1 LRAETSFGARRVS
14 IVDRVDRVVNRFRR
28 AVPTVARYL
37 DDRIVRWRTG
47 SNDGQFLVLAAL
59 IGVVSGMTLSSLA
72 SYAAV
77 PAGTFVIPILLGM
90 LALRFRPLLALVI
103 FTVVCLA
110 ATVIRETAQNGLV
123 AGRISS
129 LAAIAIIF
137 AIVLFDSSRRR
148 SGLPGPLGEAMLVD
162 LRDRLQ
168 AQGVVPTLPEGWT
181 SQSAMASAGG
191 VKFAGDFLV
200 ANLSEDES
208 TLEMVLVDVCGKG
221 VTAGTQSLQFAGAL
235 GGLIG
240 ALPPL
245 GLFAAAND
253 FLLRQD
259 WNEGFATA
267 VHVLVD
273 LRGGGYTIINAGHPP
288 ALRWAAAAREWTVD
302 GARGTALGITKDAE
316 FHQTVGELAAG
327 DALMFY
333 TDGVVES
340 RTKDFTAGI
349 EWLRGVAAK
358 VVSTGFDQAPRR
370 ILAQVESGDDDRAV
384 LIITRALPP
393 TSAGGTGSSSLRPRR
408 ALR

>member
-1 LRAETSFGARRVS
+1 M
-14 IVDRVDRVVNRFRR
+14 
-28 AVPTVARYL
+28 ARYL

-47 SNDGQFLVLAAL
+47 SNEGQFVVLAAL
-59 IGVVSGMTLSSLA
+59 IGLVTGMTVISLV
-72 SYAAV
+72 SYTAV
-77 PAGTFVIPILLGM
+77 PAGTFVIPALLGM
-90 LALRFRPLLALVI
+90 LALRFKPLLTLII
-103 FTVVCLA
+103 FTVLCLGG
-110 ATVIRETAQNGLV
+110 TVAKESSQSGFV
-123 AGRISS
+123 AGRVSS
-129 LAAIAIIF
+129 LAAIAVIF
-137 AIVLFDSSRRR
+137 GILLFDSSRRR

-168 AQGVVPTLPEGWT
+168 AQGVVPPLPSGWT
-181 SQSAMASAGG
+181 AQSAMLTAGG

-200 ANLSEDES
+200 ANLSDDES
-208 TLEMVLVDVCGKG
+208 RLEMVLVDVCGKG

-245 GLFAAAND
+245 GLFSAAND
-253 FLLRQD
+253 FLLRQSWD
-259 WNEGFATA
+259 EGFATA

-273 LRGGGYTIINAGHPP
+273 LNSGGYTIINAGHPP
-288 ALRWAAAAREWTVD
+288 ALRWDAGQREWIID
-302 GARGTALGITKDAE
+302 GARGTALGITHDAE

-349 EWLRGVAAK
+349 EWLRSVAAK

-370 ILAQVESGDDDRAV
+370 IIAQVESGDDDRAV
-384 LIITRALPP
+384 LILTRALSP
-393 TSAGGTGSSSLRPRR
+393 SAAGTDSSSPRPKRVRR
-408 ALR
+408 

>member
-1 LRAETSFGARRVS
+1 MPAETSFGVRRASNVDK
-14 IVDRVDRVVNRFRR
+14 VDRVANRFRR
-28 AVPTVARYL
+28 ATPNMARYL

-47 SNDGQFLVLAAL
+47 SNEGQFLVLAAL
-59 IGVVSGMTLSSLA
+59 IGVVTGMTVISLLN
-72 SYAAV
+72 YAAV
-77 PAGTFVIPILLGM
+77 PAGTFVVPALLGM
-90 LALRFRPLLALVI
+90 LALRFKPLLTLII
-103 FTVVCLA
+103 FTVLCLGG
-110 ATVIRETAQNGLV
+110 TVAKETVQSGFI
-123 AGRISS
+123 AGRVSS
-129 LAAIAIIF
+129 LAAIAVIF
-137 AIVLFDSSRRR
+137 GILLFDSSRRR

-168 AQGVVPTLPEGWT
+168 AQGVVPPLPTGWNA
-181 SQSAMASAGG
+181 QSAMLTAGG

-208 TLEMVLVDVCGKG
+208 RLEMVLVDVCGKG

-245 GLFAAAND
+245 GLFSAAND

-259 WNEGFATA
+259 WDEGFATA
-267 VHVLVD
+267 VHVLID
-273 LRGGGYTIINAGHPP
+273 LDTGAYTIINAGHPP
-288 ALRWAAAAREWTVD
+288 ALRWDAAQREWIID

-316 FHQTVGELAAG
+316 FHQTVGGLSAG

-340 RTKDFTAGI
+340 RTKDFTSGI
-349 EWLRGVAAK
+349 EWLRTIAAK
-358 VVSTGFDQAPRR
+358 VVSTGFDQAPKR

-384 LIITRALPP
+384 LILTRALSP
-393 TSAGGTGSSSLRPRR
+393 SAGGTGSSSPRPKRGRR
-408 ALR
+408 

>member
-1 LRAETSFGARRVS
+1 VA
-14 IVDRVDRVVNRFRR
+14 NRFRR
-28 AVPTVARYL
+28 AAPTVARYL
-37 DDRIVRWRTG
+37 DERIVRWRTG
-47 SNDGQFLVLAAL
+47 SNEGQFLVLAVL
-59 IGVVSGMTLSSLA
+59 IGLTTATAALSLVNYPASPSG
-72 SYAAV
+72 V
-77 PAGTFVIPILLGM
+77 FVIPVLLGM
-90 LALRFRPLLALVI
+90 LALRFRPLLALVL
-103 FTVVCLA
+103 FTVICVTA
-110 ATVIRETAQNGLV
+110 SVIKESSQSGFV
-123 AGRISS
+123 AGRFSS
-129 LAAIAIIF
+129 LAAIAVIF
-137 AIVLFDSSRRR
+137 GIVLYDSSRRR
-148 SGLPGPLGEAMLVD
+148 SGLPGPLGEAMLVE

-168 AQGVVPTLPEGWT
+168 AQGIVPQLPEGWT

-191 VKFAGDFLV
+191 AKFAGDFLV
-200 ANLSEDES
+200 ANLTEDES
-208 TLEMVLVDVCGKG
+208 RLEMVLVDVCGKG
-221 VTAGTQSLQFAGAL
+221 VTAGTQSFQFAGAL

-253 FLLRQD
+253 FLLRQKWED
-259 WNEGFATA
+259 SFATA

-273 LRGGGYTIINAGHPP
+273 LRTGGYTIINAGHPP
-288 ALRWAAAAREWTVD
+288 ALRWAADKRDWIVD
-302 GARGTALGITKDAE
+302 GARGTALGITHQPE

-340 RTKDFTAGI
+340 RTKDFSTGI

-393 TSAGGTGSSSLRPRR
+393 GSVEGTDSSSRRPRR
-408 ALR
+408 ARR